1 MGNPKTGALI
11 HFEKSSSGKRCVGW
25 NGKDEKGG
33 GAPAEGTACA
43 KPREQES
50 LQSLLT
56 MPKHRARGEGTNDL
70 DRHLETAWRS
80 GKESAVQS
88 AALTPPCSLG

>member
-43 KPREQES
+43 KYS
-50 LQSLLT
+50 
-56 MPKHRARGEGTNDL
+56 MMY
-70 DRHLETAWRS
+70 S
-80 GKESAVQS
+80 GKCRSIHV
-88 AALTPPCSLG
+88 ALAKSSKW